1 MVTRPIPVYLLTGYL
16 GSGKTSLLNRWL
28 QEPVWA
34 QAAVVIN
41 EFGQVGFDQQVI
53 SGAVQ
58 SAQLLGGACVCCE
71 GLPALSQMLADVF
84 WARLHRQVPRF
95 EQLIIETTG
104 VADPFPVLEALRS
117 DPLLSQR
124 YRLGGVI
131 ATLNASLG
139 LDLLAASREAQAQVQ
154 AAHVV
159 VLTKMDLVADHVQSA
174 LLQRLR
180 QLNPQAVCATSQHAN
195 FSAQQLLAL
204 LPSELSVHP
213 PSVYP
218 SPVQGP
224 PHAHSVFI
232 PMQQALEAPRLLA
245 WLALGLAQFGPDLL
259 RIKGHVHVTDRGYTA
274 LQWSLGDSQPE
285 LSLPAQQPGRS
296 DAPPVGLTFITRA
309 PLSAACQAW
318 LAQWAT
324 AVQVHRA

>member
-58 SAQLLGGACVCCE
+58 SAELLGGACVCCE
-71 GLPALSQMLADVF
+71 GLPALSELLADVF

-104 VADPFPVLEALRS
+104 VADPHPVLEALRT

-131 ATLNASLG
+131 TTLNASLG
-139 LDLLAASREAQAQVQ
+139 LDLLTSSREAQAQVQ

-159 VLTKMDLVADHVQSA
+159 VLTKMDRVADHAQSA
-174 LLQRLR
+174 LRQHLG
-180 QLNPQAVCATSQHAN
+180 QLNPQAAIATSHHAN

-204 LPSELSVHP
+204 LPSAVSVHP
-213 PSVYP
+213 PFVYA
-218 SPVQGP
+218 SPVQGL

-232 PMQQALEAPRLLA
+232 PMQQALAAPRLLA
-245 WLALGLAQFGPDLL
+245 WLALGLAQFGNDIL
-259 RIKGHVHVTDRGYTA
+259 RIKGHVHVVDWGYST

-285 LSLPAQQPGRS
+285 LSPPSRLPSRS
-296 DAPPVGLTFITRA
+296 DAPPAGLTFITRA
-309 PLSAACQAW
+309 PLSASCQAW
-318 LAQWAT
+318 LAQWAM
-324 AVQVHRA
+324 ANDLHRH

>member
-34 QAAVVIN
+34 QAAVVVN

-58 SAQLLGGACVCCE
+58 SAQLLQGACVCCE
-71 GLPALSQMLADVF
+71 GLPALSEMLADVF

-104 VADPFPVLEALRS
+104 LADPHPVLEALRT
-117 DPLLSQR
+117 DPLLSKR

-131 ATLNASLG
+131 TTLNASVG
-139 LDLLAASREAQAQVQ
+139 LDLLTTSRQAQAQVQ

-159 VLTKMDLVADHVQSA
+159 VLTKMDLVADHALSA
-174 LLQRLR
+174 LRQRLC
-180 QLNPQAVCATSQHAN
+180 QLNPLAAFATSAHAN

-204 LPSELSVHP
+204 LPSTPSAHP
-213 PSVYP
+213 PLVNP
-218 SPVQGP
+218 SPVQGQ

-232 PMQQALEAPRLLA
+232 PMHQALQAPRLLA
-245 WLALGLAQFGPDLL
+245 WLALGLAQFGADIL
-259 RIKGHVHVTDRGYTA
+259 RIKGHVQLVDSGYSA

-285 LSLPAQQPGRS
+285 LSPASQQPGRS
-296 DAPPVGLTFITRA
+296 DAPPAGLTFITRA
-309 PLSAACQAW
+309 PLSASCQAW
-318 LAQWAT
+318 LAQWA
-324 AVQVHRA
+324 RALDL